1 VSVYFWQRNWCSP
14 LFHLLAKDWL
24 CCNVVVGII
33 EKTRQHYCSKDF
45 LDRYWAYE
53 DWSLRSM
60 MEKSKY
66 W

>member
-1 VSVYFWQRNWCSP
+1 
-14 LFHLLAKDWL
+14 
-24 CCNVVVGII
+24 VVVGII

-45 LDRYWAYE
+45 LDQYWAYE